1 MHIIEKDVHDQSL
14 SRCDID
20 LTGRPTLLKHL
31 AFHWVQQF
39 SIFMF
44 SKLGVVTPNTA
55 TEGSPLWSLK
65 LNYAILHWDRQNLA
79 SPEKLT

>member
-1 MHIIEKDVHDQSL
+1 MDIIEKDVSDQYS

-20 LTGRPTLLKHL
+20 LTGRLTPLKHL

-39 SIFMF
+39 SIFKF

-55 TEGSPLWSLK
+55 TEGLWSVK
-65 LNYAILHWDRQNLA
+65 LLRSPALGLA
-79 SPEKLT
+79 KALLP